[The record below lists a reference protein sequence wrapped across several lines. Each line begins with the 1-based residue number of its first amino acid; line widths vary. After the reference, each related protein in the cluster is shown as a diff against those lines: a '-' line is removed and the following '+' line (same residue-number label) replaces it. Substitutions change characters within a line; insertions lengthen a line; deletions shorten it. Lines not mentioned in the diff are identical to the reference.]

1 MGLFALHQ
9 LLFDLRSHPDV
20 HIEYRRDR
28 ETVYERYSLS
38 EDELAPLR
46 TDDIYR
52 LHKLGVAT
60 YLLASYAEFLGFP
73 LQELAD
79 ILRAG
84 ADAEH
89 HESTEEGGV

>member
-9 LLFDLRSHPDV
+9 PLFDLRSRPDV
-20 HIEYRRDR
+20 QVEYRRDR
-28 ETVYERYSLS
+28 ETVYARYSLS
-38 EDELAPLR
+38 QDELTALR
-46 TDDIYR
+46 TDNIYR

-60 YLLASYAEFLGFP
+60 YLLASYAEFLCFP

-89 HESTEEGGV
+89 HEST